1 MTLVDT
7 IPITSPRDVASRAV
21 ATVSAP
27 HNDLKALETVI
38 FELCLNVKQWAEAD
52 GNVFVEEEESRFVIT
67 VQDHGVGIPATMRRA
82 FSGLSN
88 EEAVARALAAGG
100 TSSGQKWRGF
110 GLADAT
116 DMSNREGFSVYLE
129 TQDVAIWSVDGALTF
144 GYKSEG
150 AIAGTRIQIIYSGP
164 LVGPSPG
171 REYRLSLLDQPS
183 RTSTCR

>member
-7 IPITSPRDVASRAV
+7 IPITSPRDVARRAV

-100 TSSGQKWRGF
+100 TSSGQQWRGF

-129 TQDVAIWSVDGALTF
+129 TQDVAIWSVDGSLTF
-144 GYKSEG
+144 SYKSEG
-150 AIAGTRIQIIYSGP
+150 AIAGTRIQIIYSV
-164 LVGPSPG
+164 L
-171 REYRLSLLDQPS
+171 
-183 RTSTCR
+183 